1 MKTVK
6 VKWSR
11 SVVSHSV
18 SPWTI
23 AHRAPPSMEFSRQEY
38 WSGLPF
44 PSPGGLPDPGIEPR
58 SPSLQANTLP
68 SEPPGKY
75 PHGLTALC
83 AFPLTH
89 IGNPRHQISNHN
101 LEWYKPSFLSLLYS
115 SQILFEDTTCMHF
128 HARYYVK

>member
-1 MKTVK
+1 M
-6 VKWSR
+6 
-11 SVVSHSV
+11 SHSV

-128 HARYYVK
+128 HTRYYVK

>member
-44 PSPGGLPDPGIEPR
+44 PSPGGLPDPGIGPR
-58 SPSLQANTLP
+58 SPALQANTLP

-101 LEWYKPSFLSLLYS
+101 LEWYKPSFLSLLYL

>member
-58 SPSLQANTLP
+58 SPALQANTLP